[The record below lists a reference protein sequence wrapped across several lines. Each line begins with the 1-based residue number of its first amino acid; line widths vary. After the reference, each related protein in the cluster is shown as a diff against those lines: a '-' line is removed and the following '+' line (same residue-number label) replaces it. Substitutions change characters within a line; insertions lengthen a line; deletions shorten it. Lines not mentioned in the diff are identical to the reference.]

1 VRISDFAEP
10 FVWTLVGPD
19 ADGLGPGHAV
29 YWKSF
34 AGGLRRNWFI
44 PFRCGCVGVAFL
56 IRFDAFA
63 EIGLSRAKLTHSFI
77 DIIMEAFKEPC
88 VCRRRKEQATKDR
101 VNCLH

>member
-1 VRISDFAEP
+1 MFAFDP
-10 FVWTLVGPD
+10 KRTS
-19 ADGLGPGHAV
+19 PGHAV
-29 YWKSF
+29 CWKSF
-34 AGGLRRNWFI
+34 TSGLWFI
-44 PFRCGCVGVAFL
+44 PFRRGCVGVAFL

-101 VNCLH
+101 ENRLH